1 MKQPTLVSVPD
12 ENKYELVIDYEI
24 VVDGTEIVVP
34 KYFRYDG
41 ASIPAPAWQLTFSPF
56 HPDVMLPS
64 LIHDWV
70 FYNHQINRDALDEIF
85 YRLLRDNG
93 VNYLKANT
101 MWAAVRATGG
111 IFWDNDDED
120 NNMLLELCIKVRD
133 SPNFERYK
141 FPQTTIEAC
150 DS

>member
-1 MKQPTLVSVPD
+1 MYAIRS
-12 ENKYELVIDYEI
+12 YYA
-24 VVDGTEIVVP
+24 

-111 IFWDNDDED
+111 IFWETQRAAAITAY
-120 NNMLLELCIKVRD
+120 LLA
-133 SPNFERYK
+133 SYNFV
-141 FPQTTIEAC
+141 
-150 DS
+150 